1 MDFLDII
8 WIVVCIVLVAVPD
21 LVFNNKKKKSARG
34 RTRTSGPMP
43 QMPEN
48 FPMPPMPSVPSEPES
63 MTESM
68 PTDDEPE
75 DFPVWTEPEEMEGQ
89 AVPQVQ
95 AVEQPKPVVEQFK
108 PVVEQPKPV
117 VEQFKPVVEQPK
129 PVAVKEVARRPA
141 SPAPQTDSSQA
152 DDGKKREGLRVDPR
166 NLVIYTA
173 IMEPKFK
180 EM

>member
-21 LVFNNKKKKSARG
+21 LVFNNKKKKSAHG

-43 QMPEN
+43 QR
-48 FPMPPMPSVPSEPES
+48 PSVPSEPES
-63 MTESM
+63 EPESM
-68 PTDDEPE
+68 QAEDEPE
-75 DFPVWTEPEEMEGQ
+75 DFPVWTESEEMEEP

-95 AVEQPKPVVEQFK
+95 AVEQPKSVVEQFK
-108 PVVEQPKPV
+108 PVVERPKPV
-117 VEQFKPVVEQPK
+117 T
-129 PVAVKEVARRPA
+129 VKEVARRPA
-141 SPAPQTDSSQA
+141 SPAPQTDSSPA
-152 DDGKKREGLRVDPR
+152 DDGKKDGKLCVDPR

>member
-21 LVFNNKKKKSARG
+21 LMFNNKKKKSSRG

-63 MTESM
+63 MPTE
-68 PTDDEPE
+68 EEE
-75 DFPVWTEPEEMEGQ
+75 DFPVWTEPEETEEQ
-89 AVPQVQ
+89 PEPQVQ
-95 AVEQPKPVVEQFK
+95 A
-108 PVVEQPKPV
+108 VEQPKPV

-180 EM
+180 EMY

>member
-21 LVFNNKKKKSARG
+21 LVFNNKKKKSAHG

-63 MTESM
+63 M
-68 PTDDEPE
+68 PADDESE
-75 DFPVWTEPEEMEGQ
+75 DFPVWTEPEVTEGQ
-89 AVPQVQ
+89 PEPQVQ
-95 AVEQPKPVVEQFK
+95 DVEPRI

-117 VEQFKPVVEQPK
+117 VEQPKPVIEQPK

-141 SPAPQTDSSQA
+141 SPAPQTDSSPA
-152 DDGKKREGLRVDPR
+152 DDGKKDGKLRVDPR

>member
-43 QMPEN
+43 
-48 FPMPPMPSVPSEPES
+48 SVPSEL
-63 MTESM
+63 ESM
-68 PTDDEPE
+68 PTEDEPE
-75 DFPVWTEPEEMEGQ
+75 DFPVWTEPEEMEEP

-95 AVEQPKPVVEQFK
+95 S
-108 PVVEQPKPV
+108 VEQPKPV

-129 PVAVKEVARRPA
+129 PVAVKVVTRRPA
-141 SPAPQTDSSQA
+141 SPALQANSSPA
-152 DDGKKREGLRVDPR
+152 DDGRKDGKLRVDPR

>member
-21 LVFNNKKKKSARG
+21 LVFNNKKKKSAHGG

-63 MTESM
+63 MPTE
-68 PTDDEPE
+68 DEPE
-75 DFPVWTEPEEMEGQ
+75 DFPVWAEPEVTEGQ
-89 AVPQVQ
+89 PEPQVQ
-95 AVEQPKPVVEQFK
+95 DVEPRI

-117 VEQFKPVVEQPK
+117 VEQPKPVIEQPK
-129 PVAVKEVARRPA
+129 PVVVKEVSRRPA
-141 SPAPQTDSSQA
+141 SSAPKADSSPA
-152 DDGKKREGLRVDPR
+152 DNGKKGGKLRVDPR

>member
-48 FPMPPMPSVPSEPES
+48 FPMPSVPSEPES
-63 MTESM
+63 MPESM

-75 DFPVWTEPEEMEGQ
+75 DFPVWTEPEVTEEQ
-89 AVPQVQ
+89 PVPQVQ

-108 PVVEQPKPV
+108 QVE
-117 VEQFKPVVEQPK
+117 ERPK

>member
-8 WIVVCIVLVAVPD
+8 WIIVCIVFLAVPD
-21 LVFNNKKKKSARG
+21 LVLNKKKKKSAHG

-63 MTESM
+63 M
-68 PTDDEPE
+68 PTDDEPD
-75 DFPVWTEPEEMEGQ
+75 DFPVWAEPEVTEGQ
-89 AVPQVQ
+89 PEPQMQ
-95 AVEQPKPVVEQFK
+95 AVEQPKPVVEQPR
-108 PVVEQPKPV
+108 PVIEQPKPV
-117 VEQFKPVVEQPK
+117 V
-129 PVAVKEVARRPA
+129 VKEVTRRPA
-141 SPAPQTDSSQA
+141 SPAPQTDSSPA
-152 DDGKKREGLRVDPR
+152 DDGKRGGKLRVDPR

>member
-34 RTRTSGPMP
+34 RTRASGPMP
-43 QMPEN
+43 QR
-48 FPMPPMPSVPSEPES
+48 PSVPSEPES
-63 MTESM
+63 MSESM
-68 PTDDEPE
+68 PTEDEPE
-75 DFPVWTEPEEMEGQ
+75 VFPVWTEPEVTEGQ
-89 AVPQVQ
+89 PEPQVQ

-108 PVVEQPKPV
+108 PVVER
-117 VEQFKPVVEQPK
+117 PK

-141 SPAPQTDSSQA
+141 SPAPQTDSSPA
-152 DDGKKREGLRVDPR
+152 DDGKKDGKLRVDPR

>member
-21 LVFNNKKKKSARG
+21 LVFNNKKKKSAHG

-63 MTESM
+63 M

-75 DFPVWTEPEEMEGQ
+75 DFPVWTAPEVTEGQ
-89 AVPQVQ
+89 PEPQVQ
-95 AVEQPKPVVEQFK
+95 DVEPRI

-117 VEQFKPVVEQPK
+117 VEQPKPVIEQPK
-129 PVAVKEVARRPA
+129 PVVVKEVARRPA
-141 SPAPQTDSSQA
+141 SPAPQTDSSPA
-152 DDGKKREGLRVDPR
+152 DDGKKGGKLRVDPR

-180 EM
+180 EI

>member
-1 MDFLDII
+1 MKRMDFLDII

-63 MTESM
+63 MPTE
-68 PTDDEPE
+68 DEPE
-75 DFPVWTEPEEMEGQ
+75 DFPVWTEPEEMEEP

-95 AVEQPKPVVEQFK
+95 AVEQPKPV
-108 PVVEQPKPV
+108 
-117 VEQFKPVVEQPK
+117 
-129 PVAVKEVARRPA
+129 AVKEVTRRPA
-141 SPAPQTDSSQA
+141 SPAPQTDSSPA
-152 DDGKKREGLRVDPR
+152 DDGKKDGKLRVDPR

>member
-21 LVFNNKKKKSARG
+21 LVFNNKKKKSAHG

-63 MTESM
+63 MPTE
-68 PTDDEPE
+68 DESE
-75 DFPVWTEPEEMEGQ
+75 DFPVCTEPEEMEEP

-117 VEQFKPVVEQPK
+117 
-129 PVAVKEVARRPA
+129 AVKEVTRRPA
-141 SPAPQTDSSQA
+141 SPAPQTDSSSA
-152 DDGKKREGLRVDPR
+152 DDGKKDGKLRVDPR

>member
-21 LVFNNKKKKSARG
+21 LVFNNKKKKSAHG

-63 MTESM
+63 MPTE
-68 PTDDEPE
+68 DEPE
-75 DFPVWTEPEEMEGQ
+75 DFPVWTEPEEMEEQ
-89 AVPQVQ
+89 PVPQVQ
-95 AVEQPKPVVEQFK
+95 AVEQPKPVVDQFK
-108 PVVEQPKPV
+108 PVVER
-117 VEQFKPVVEQPK
+117 PK
-129 PVAVKEVARRPA
+129 PVAVKEVTRRPA

>member
-21 LVFNNKKKKSARG
+21 LVFNNKKKKSAHG

-48 FPMPPMPSVPSEPES
+48 FPMPPMSSVPSEPES
-63 MTESM
+63 MPTE
-68 PTDDEPE
+68 DESE
-75 DFPVWTEPEEMEGQ
+75 DFPVWTESEEMEEP

-95 AVEQPKPVVEQFK
+95 AVV
-108 PVVEQPKPV
+108 QPKPV

-129 PVAVKEVARRPA
+129 PVAVKEVDRRPA
-141 SPAPQTDSSQA
+141 SPAPQTDSSLA
-152 DDGKKREGLRVDPR
+152 DDGKKDGKLRVDPR

>member
-21 LVFNNKKKKSARG
+21 LVFNNKKKKSAHG

-63 MTESM
+63 M
-68 PTDDEPE
+68 PADDEPE
-75 DFPVWTEPEEMEGQ
+75 DFPVWAEPEVTEG
-89 AVPQVQ
+89 
-95 AVEQPKPVVEQFK
+95 
-108 PVVEQPKPV
+108 
-117 VEQFKPVVEQPK
+117 
-129 PVAVKEVARRPA
+129 PA
-141 SPAPQTDSSQA
+141 SPAPKAGSSPA
-152 DDGKKREGLRVDPR
+152 DDGKKGGKLRVDPR

>member
-34 RTRTSGPMP
+34 RTRTFGPMP

-63 MTESM
+63 M

-75 DFPVWTEPEEMEGQ
+75 DFPVWTEPEEMEEP

-108 PVVEQPKPV
+108 PI
-117 VEQFKPVVEQPK
+117 VEQPK
-129 PVAVKEVARRPA
+129 PVAVTEVTRRPA
-141 SPAPQTDSSQA
+141 SPAPQTDSSPA
-152 DDGKKREGLRVDPR
+152 DDGKKDGKLRVDPR

>member
-34 RTRTSGPMP
+34 RTRNSGPMP

-63 MTESM
+63 M
-68 PTDDEPE
+68 PTDDESE
-75 DFPVWTEPEEMEGQ
+75 DFPVWTEPEEMEEP

-117 VEQFKPVVEQPK
+117 
-129 PVAVKEVARRPA
+129 AVKEVTRRPA
-141 SPAPQTDSSQA
+141 SPAPQTDSSSA
-152 DDGKKREGLRVDPR
+152 DDGKKREGLHVDPR

>member
-63 MTESM
+63 MPTE
-68 PTDDEPE
+68 DEPE
-75 DFPVWTEPEEMEGQ
+75 DFPVWTEPEVTEEQPM
-89 AVPQVQ
+89 PQVQ
-95 AVEQPKPVVEQFK
+95 
-108 PVVEQPKPV
+108 VVEQPKPV

-129 PVAVKEVARRPA
+129 PA

-152 DDGKKREGLRVDPR
+152 DDGKKREGLRVNPR

>member
-48 FPMPPMPSVPSEPES
+48 FPIPPMPSVPSEPES
-63 MTESM
+63 MPTE
-68 PTDDEPE
+68 DESE
-75 DFPVWTEPEEMEGQ
+75 DFPVWTEPEEMEEP

-95 AVEQPKPVVEQFK
+95 A
-108 PVVEQPKPV
+108 VEQPKPV

>member
-63 MTESM
+63 MPESM
-68 PTDDEPE
+68 PTEDEPE

-89 AVPQVQ
+89 PEPQVQ
-95 AVEQPKPVVEQFK
+95 AVEQPKSMVEKPKPVVELPN
-108 PVVEQPKPV
+108 PVIEQPKPV
-117 VEQFKPVVEQPK
+117 V
-129 PVAVKEVARRPA
+129 VKEVFRRPA
-141 SPAPQTDSSQA
+141 SSAPQTDSSSA
-152 DDGKKREGLRVDPR
+152 DDGKKDGKLRVNPR

>member
-48 FPMPPMPSVPSEPES
+48 FPMPPMPSVPSAP
-63 MTESM
+63 ESM
-68 PTDDEPE
+68 PTEDEPE
-75 DFPVWTEPEEMEGQ
+75 DFPVWTEPEEMEEP

-95 AVEQPKPVVEQFK
+95 AVEQPKPV
-108 PVVEQPKPV
+108 
-117 VEQFKPVVEQPK
+117 
-129 PVAVKEVARRPA
+129 AVKELARRPA
-141 SPAPQTDSSQA
+141 SPAPQTDNSPA
-152 DDGKKREGLRVDPR
+152 DDGKKDGKLRVDPR

>member
-63 MTESM
+63 MPTE
-68 PTDDEPE
+68 DESE
-75 DFPVWTEPEEMEGQ
+75 DFPVWTEPEEMEEP

-108 PVVEQPKPV
+108 PVVEP
-117 VEQFKPVVEQPK
+117 PK
-129 PVAVKEVARRPA
+129 PVAVKEVTRRPA

-152 DDGKKREGLRVDPR
+152 DDGKKRERLRVDPR

>member
-21 LVFNNKKKKSARG
+21 LVFNNKKKKSAHG

-48 FPMPPMPSVPSEPES
+48 FPMPPMPSVSSEL
-63 MTESM
+63 ESM
-68 PTDDEPE
+68 PTEDEPE
-75 DFPVWTEPEEMEGQ
+75 DFPVWTEPEEMEEP

-95 AVEQPKPVVEQFK
+95 AVEQPKPVAEQF
-108 PVVEQPKPV
+108 KPV

-129 PVAVKEVARRPA
+129 PVAVKEVTRRPA
-141 SPAPQTDSSQA
+141 SPAPQTDSSPA
-152 DDGKKREGLRVDPR
+152 DDGKKDGKLRVDPR

>member
-43 QMPEN
+43 EN

-63 MTESM
+63 MPTE
-68 PTDDEPE
+68 DEPE
-75 DFPVWTEPEEMEGQ
+75 DFPVWTEPEEMEEP

-95 AVEQPKPVVEQFK
+95 AVEQPKPVA
-108 PVVEQPKPV
+108 
-117 VEQFKPVVEQPK
+117 EQFKPVVEQPK
-129 PVAVKEVARRPA
+129 PVAVKEVTRRPA

>member
-48 FPMPPMPSVPSEPES
+48 FPMPSVPSEPES
-63 MTESM
+63 MPESM
-68 PTDDEPE
+68 PTEDEPE
-75 DFPVWTEPEEMEGQ
+75 DFPVWTEPEEMEEP

-117 VEQFKPVVEQPK
+117 
-129 PVAVKEVARRPA
+129 AVKELARRPA
-141 SPAPQTDSSQA
+141 SPAPQTDNSLA
-152 DDGKKREGLRVDPR
+152 DERKKGGKLRVDPR

-173 IMEPKFK
+173 IMEPNFK

>member
-48 FPMPPMPSVPSEPES
+48 FPMPPMQSVPSEPES
-63 MTESM
+63 MPESM
-68 PTDDEPE
+68 PTEDEPE
-75 DFPVWTEPEEMEGQ
+75 DFPVWTEPEVTEEQPM
-89 AVPQVQ
+89 PQVQ
-95 AVEQPKPVVEQFK
+95 AVEQPKPVT
-108 PVVEQPKPV
+108 
-117 VEQFKPVVEQPK
+117 
-129 PVAVKEVARRPA
+129 VKEVARRPA

-152 DDGKKREGLRVDPR
+152 DDGKKDGKLRVDPR

>member
-21 LVFNNKKKKSARG
+21 LVFNNKKKKSAHG

-63 MTESM
+63 M

-75 DFPVWTEPEEMEGQ
+75 DFPVWTEPEVTEGQ
-89 AVPQVQ
+89 PEPQVQ
-95 AVEQPKPVVEQFK
+95 DVEQFK

-117 VEQFKPVVEQPK
+117 IEQPK
-129 PVAVKEVARRPA
+129 PVVVKEVARRPA
-141 SPAPQTDSSQA
+141 SSAPKADSSPA
-152 DDGKKREGLRVDPR
+152 DDGKKGGKLRVDPR

>member
-21 LVFNNKKKKSARG
+21 LVFNNKKKKSAHG

-63 MTESM
+63 MPESM
-68 PTDDEPE
+68 PTEDEPE
-75 DFPVWTEPEEMEGQ
+75 DFPVWAEPEEMEEP

-95 AVEQPKPVVEQFK
+95 A
-108 PVVEQPKPV
+108 
-117 VEQFKPVVEQPK
+117 VEQPK

-141 SPAPQTDSSQA
+141 SPAPQTDSSSA
-152 DDGKKREGLRVDPR
+152 DDGKKDGKLRVDPR

>member
-63 MTESM
+63 MPTE
-68 PTDDEPE
+68 DEPE
-75 DFPVWTEPEEMEGQ
+75 DFPVLTESEVTEGQ
-89 AVPQVQ
+89 PEPQVQ

-108 PVVEQPKPV
+108 PVVER
-117 VEQFKPVVEQPK
+117 PK

-141 SPAPQTDSSQA
+141 SPAPQTDSSPA
-152 DDGKKREGLRVDPR
+152 DDGKKGGKLRVEPR

>member
-63 MTESM
+63 MPESM
-68 PTDDEPE
+68 PTEDEPE
-75 DFPVWTEPEEMEGQ
+75 DFPVWTEPEEMEEP

-95 AVEQPKPVVEQFK
+95 AVEQPKPV
-108 PVVEQPKPV
+108 
-117 VEQFKPVVEQPK
+117 
-129 PVAVKEVARRPA
+129 AVKEVTRRPA
-141 SPAPQTDSSQA
+141 PPAPQTDSSPA
-152 DDGKKREGLRVDPR
+152 DDGKKDGKLRVDPR

>member
-63 MTESM
+63 MPESM
-68 PTDDEPE
+68 PTEDEPE
-75 DFPVWTEPEEMEGQ
+75 DFPVWTEPEEMEEP
-89 AVPQVQ
+89 AEPQVQ
-95 AVEQPKPVVEQFK
+95 AVEQPKPVA
-108 PVVEQPKPV
+108 
-117 VEQFKPVVEQPK
+117 EQFKPVVEQPK
-129 PVAVKEVARRPA
+129 PVAVKEVTRRPA
-141 SPAPQTDSSQA
+141 SPAPQTDSSSA
-152 DDGKKREGLRVDPR
+152 DDGKKDGKLRVDPR

>member
-21 LVFNNKKKKSARG
+21 LVFNNKKKKSAHG

-63 MTESM
+63 MPESM
-68 PTDDEPE
+68 PTEDEPE
-75 DFPVWTEPEEMEGQ
+75 DFPVWTEPEEMEEP

-108 PVVEQPKPV
+108 PVVER
-117 VEQFKPVVEQPK
+117 PK

>member
-21 LVFNNKKKKSARG
+21 LVFNNKKKKSAHG

-48 FPMPPMPSVPSEPES
+48 FPMPSVPSEPES
-63 MTESM
+63 M
-68 PTDDEPE
+68 PTDDEE
-75 DFPVWTEPEEMEGQ
+75 DDFPVWAEPEVTEGQ
-89 AVPQVQ
+89 PEPQVHD
-95 AVEQPKPVVEQFK
+95 VELRI

-117 VEQFKPVVEQPK
+117 VEQPKPVIEQPK
-129 PVAVKEVARRPA
+129 PVVVKEVARRPA
-141 SPAPQTDSSQA
+141 SPAPQTDSSPA
-152 DDGKKREGLRVDPR
+152 DDGKKDGKLRVDPR

-180 EM
+180 EMY

>member
-63 MTESM
+63 MPESM
-68 PTDDEPE
+68 PTEDEPE
-75 DFPVWTEPEEMEGQ
+75 DLPVWTEPEEMEEP

-117 VEQFKPVVEQPK
+117 
-129 PVAVKEVARRPA
+129 AVKEVTRRPA
-141 SPAPQTDSSQA
+141 SSAPQTDSSQA
-152 DDGKKREGLRVDPR
+152 DDGKKDGKLRVDPR

>member
-21 LVFNNKKKKSARG
+21 LVFNNKKKKSAHG

-68 PTDDEPE
+68 PTDDESE
-75 DFPVWTEPEEMEGQ
+75 DFPVWTEPEEMEEP

-95 AVEQPKPVVEQFK
+95 A
-108 PVVEQPKPV
+108 VEQPKPV

>member
-34 RTRTSGPMP
+34 RTRASGPMP

-63 MTESM
+63 MPTE
-68 PTDDEPE
+68 DEPE
-75 DFPVWTEPEEMEGQ
+75 DFPVWTESEDMEEP

-95 AVEQPKPVVEQFK
+95 AVEQPKPVA
-108 PVVEQPKPV
+108 
-117 VEQFKPVVEQPK
+117 EQFKPVVEQPK

-180 EM
+180 EMQ

>member
-63 MTESM
+63 M
-68 PTDDEPE
+68 PTDDESE
-75 DFPVWTEPEEMEGQ
+75 DFPVWTEPEVMEEP
-89 AVPQVQ
+89 AVPQEQ
-95 AVEQPKPVVEQFK
+95 A
-108 PVVEQPKPV
+108 VEQPKPV

-141 SPAPQTDSSQA
+141 SPAPQTDNSLA
-152 DDGKKREGLRVDPR
+152 DDGKKGGKLRVDPR

>member
-34 RTRTSGPMP
+34 RTCTSGPMP
-43 QMPEN
+43 QMPES
-48 FPMPPMPSVPSEPES
+48 MP
-63 MTESM
+63 ESM
-68 PTDDEPE
+68 PTEDEPE
-75 DFPVWTEPEEMEGQ
+75 DFPVWTEPEEMEES

-95 AVEQPKPVVEQFK
+95 A
-108 PVVEQPKPV
+108 VEQPKPV

-141 SPAPQTDSSQA
+141 SPAPQTDSSPA
-152 DDGKKREGLRVDPR
+152 DDAKKREGLRVDPR

>member
-43 QMPEN
+43 QMPEH
-48 FPMPPMPSVPSEPES
+48 FPMPSVPSEPES
-63 MTESM
+63 MPESM
-68 PTDDEPE
+68 STEGEPE
-75 DFPVWTEPEEMEGQ
+75 DFPVQTEPEEMEET
-89 AVPQVQ
+89 AEPQVQ
-95 AVEQPKPVVEQFK
+95 A
-108 PVVEQPKPV
+108 VEQPKPV

-141 SPAPQTDSSQA
+141 SPAPQTDSSPA
-152 DDGKKREGLRVDPR
+152 DDGKKDVKLRVDPR

>member
-48 FPMPPMPSVPSEPES
+48 FPMPPMPSVPSEPE
-63 MTESM
+63 
-68 PTDDEPE
+68 
-75 DFPVWTEPEEMEGQ
+75 
-89 AVPQVQ
+89 PQVQ
-95 AVEQPKPVVEQFK
+95 DVEPRI

-117 VEQFKPVVEQPK
+117 VEQPKPVIEQPK
-129 PVAVKEVARRPA
+129 PVVVKEVTRRQT
-141 SPAPQTDSSQA
+141 SPAPQTDSSPA
-152 DDGKKREGLRVDPR
+152 DDGNKGGKLRVDPR

-180 EM
+180 KM

>member
-63 MTESM
+63 MPAE
-68 PTDDEPE
+68 DEPE
-75 DFPVWTEPEEMEGQ
+75 DLPVWTEPEEMEEP

-117 VEQFKPVVEQPK
+117 E
-129 PVAVKEVARRPA
+129 VKEVDRRPA